1 MKQMNKLIALSL
13 ALIAALSIILTACS
27 KPTDAGP
34 LDAEIAAPEASAV
47 ETAKTVP
54 QTLAGSEILEVKS
67 TVIEDDFEYPLENR
81 TENQILP
88 DFGKVQNGLDMCVV
102 YAFTDL
108 DDVLRQYLK
117 PDGAIVTGRKIS
129 CVSYSKFEKTE
140 YYYEFSEVVKGDII
154 RYYTITRFL
163 VESVAEGQG
172 IKAGDIITVIEDY
185 SFLDDGTAYQMMPL
199 YAPPV
204 YDDEKYLLIVSPDTR
219 EYTNVKDAWDIRIAV
234 RIDEFSRNYEQYS
247 IEETLQFEQKRG
259 YFYRFDIAKEMI
271 ERFVDGK

>member
-1 MKQMNKLIALSL
+1 MNTNKFLTVLC
-13 ALIAALSIILTACS
+13 ALITVMTLFLSACEKADDPSLDDTDPVLTAAS
-27 KPTDAGP
+27 DKPIVSVLGNQDVSVTP
-34 LDAEIAAPEASAV
+34 IV
-47 ETAKTVP
+47 
-54 QTLAGSEILEVKS
+54 S
-67 TVIEDDFEYPLENR
+67 TVCDDFEYPLENR

-129 CVSYSKFEKTE
+129 CVSYRKFEKTE

-154 RYYTITRFL
+154 RSYTITRFL

-185 SFLDDGTAYQMMPL
+185 SFLDDGTAYQMIPL

-219 EYTNVKDAWDIRIAV
+219 EYINVKDAWDIRIAV

-259 YFYRFDIAKEMI
+259 YFYRFDIAKEII
-271 ERFVDGK
+271 ERFADGK